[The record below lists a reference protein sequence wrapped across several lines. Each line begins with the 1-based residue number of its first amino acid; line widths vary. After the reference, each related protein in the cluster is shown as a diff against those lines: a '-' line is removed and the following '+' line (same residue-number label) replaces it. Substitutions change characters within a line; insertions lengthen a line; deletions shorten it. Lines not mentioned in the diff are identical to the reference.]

1 MRTTDFVVTLFQ
13 GKSNPNYLTV
23 GMVMGLNTLKQGHTA
38 TIILMVE
45 AVELGQ
51 PGATK
56 GIDIGAPFAEV
67 SGQLEEFLSLGG
79 QVCICNA
86 CMIHNGFSPE
96 DMDPRFELID
106 APSVV
111 TLLMSAKSSLQLT

>member
-1 MRTTDFVVTLFQ
+1 MKNTDFVVTLFQ
-13 GKSNPNYLTV
+13 GKTNPNYLTV
-23 GMVMGLNTLKQGHTA
+23 GVVMGLNALKQGHTA

-51 PGATK
+51 PDATK

-86 CMIHNGFSPE
+86 CLIHNGFKPE
-96 DMDPRFELID
+96 DMDSRYELID

-111 TLLMSAKSSLQLT
+111 TLLMNAKSSLQLT

>member
-1 MRTTDFVVTLFQ
+1 MRNTDFVVTLFE
-13 GKSNPNYLTV
+13 GKANPNNLTV
-23 GMVMGLNTLKQGHTA
+23 GMVMGLNALKQGHSA

-45 AVELGQ
+45 AVELGK

-67 SGQLEEFLSLGG
+67 SGQLEEFLHLGG

-86 CMIHNGFSPE
+86 CMIHNGFTAE
-96 DMDPRFELID
+96 EMDSRFELIN
-106 APSVV
+106 APDVV
-111 TLLMSAKSSLQLT
+111 SLLMNAKGSLQLT